1 MCNSIRHHTVKPTA
15 TLPHNRQHCAMRTST
30 YHYSNDFAPAW
41 RKRRTRTVL
50 LMHVPCS
57 HVILSHYMYVS
68 LFWLFMNDCLTLCL
82 VVTSNIVYT
91 KPFLQLFCIRP
102 GVIIRPNNDDDC
114 CFYSSVWFQCVYK
127 LDNRSVI
134 ENSRSEQKRTNNVVY
149 PVALCSTDKWP
160 HIPENE

>member
-114 CFYSSVWFQCVYK
+114 CFYSSVYTSSII
-127 LDNRSVI
+127 DR
-134 ENSRSEQKRTNNVVY
+134 
-149 PVALCSTDKWP
+149 
-160 HIPENE
+160 